1 MDSISMWSQWDLFLN
16 VLIRPR
22 CDIIQKRGKA
32 QENVYFLKIVCIIS
46 LIRLSLY
53 ILLLISLLLISLKQ
67 HNQLT
72 TLLAKKKREHEALSR
87 QILELDKEMNEIERV
102 LKRHDY

>member
-1 MDSISMWSQWDLFLN
+1 MRHYTKEGKSTGKRLLSQNCLYYQFDSTFF
-16 VLIRPR
+16 VY
-22 CDIIQKRGKA
+22 IILQ
-32 QENVYFLKIVCIIS
+32 
-46 LIRLSLY
+46 
-53 ILLLISLLLISLKQ
+53 SLLLISLKQ